1 VSRQLSYDLDRE
13 RIASGPAECRYSH
26 ASRVA
31 TAVHIAAA
39 DMLAG
44 RVGDNL
50 LGTPRLLPAI
60 GGAKVVE
67 TVVAAVVAVESSPRG
82 AAHQPTADGQEDR

>member
-1 VSRQLSYDLDRE
+1 LSGWHRCGLGL
-13 RIASGPAECRYSH
+13 ASGSAECRSCN
-26 ASRVA
+26 APRVA
-31 TAVHIAAA
+31 AAMHIAAA
-39 DMLAG
+39 DMPAG

-50 LGTPRLLPAI
+50 LGTPRLLPDI
-60 GGAKVVE
+60 LGAQVVE